1 MKASIVIPTLNEAE
15 LLPRLLDRLAAQSF
29 RDFEVIVAD
38 AGSHDGT
45 RELVRE
51 RGLLLTDGGLPG
63 VGRNRGAAIARGDL
77 LFFFDADVL
86 PPPDF
91 LAKAIA
97 EMEAE
102 GIRLA
107 TCWFEPD
114 SDHPLDV
121 LLFDLA
127 NLYVKLSLRTDPHAG
142 GFAIFIERALFER
155 IGGFDERLKLA
166 EDHELVKR
174 AATQAPLHLLHSTRI
189 RMNVRRLVKD
199 GRVNY
204 AGKCLRV
211 ELYRLFHGEATEAV
225 VDYRFG
231 YDAEHQRG
239 QQNPVLTQ
247 LRQGLA
253 DWNQDYT
260 DTLERLSQ
268 EVRQTTGL
276 QDEQLRKLRERFDA
290 IKEKVR
296 SQLFG

>member
-1 MKASIVIPTLNEAE
+1 MKASIVIPTLNEVE
-15 LLPRLLDRLAAQSF
+15 LLPGLLDRLAAQTF

-38 AGSHDGT
+38 AGSSDGT
-45 RELVRE
+45 RELVRK
-51 RGLLLTDGGLPG
+51 RGLILTDGGLPG

-91 LAKAIA
+91 LEKAIA
-97 EMEAE
+97 EMEEE

-107 TCWFEPD
+107 TCWFDPD
-114 SDHPLDV
+114 SDHPLDA

-142 GFAIFIERALFER
+142 GFAIFIERAFFEQ
-155 IGGFDERLKLA
+155 IGGFDESLKLA

-174 AATQAPLHLLHSTRI
+174 AATQAPLHLLRSTRI

-199 GRVNY
+199 GRFNY

-211 ELYRLFHGEATEAV
+211 ELHRLFHGEATEAV
-225 VDYRFG
+225 VDYQFG
-231 YDAEHQRG
+231 YDSDHQRG
-239 QQNPVLTQ
+239 QQNPILTR

-253 DWNQDYT
+253 DWNRDYT
-260 DTLERLSQ
+260 DTIERLSR
-268 EVRQTTGL
+268 EMRQTTGL
-276 QDEQLRKLRERFDA
+276 QEEQLRKLRERFDA
-290 IKEKVR
+290 LTEKVR
-296 SQLFG
+296 SQLFR

>member
-15 LLPRLLDRLAAQSF
+15 LLPRLLDRLAAQTF

-38 AGSHDGT
+38 AGSNDGT
-45 RELVRE
+45 RELVGE
-51 RGLLLTDGGLPG
+51 RGLILTDGGLPG

-97 EMEAE
+97 EMEEE

-114 SDHPLDV
+114 SDHPLDA

-142 GFAIFIERALFER
+142 GFAIFIERALFEQ
-155 IGGFDERLKLA
+155 IGGFDESLKLA

-174 AATQAPLHLLHSTRI
+174 AACQAPLHLLHSTRI

-225 VDYRFG
+225 VDYQFG
-231 YDAEHQRG
+231 YDSDHQRG
-239 QQNPVLTQ
+239 QQNPVLIR
-247 LRQGLA
+247 LRQHLA
-253 DWNQDYT
+253 DWNHDYT
-260 DTLERLSQ
+260 DTVERLSQ

-276 QDEQLRKLRERFDA
+276 QEEQLRKLRERFDA
-290 IKEKVR
+290 LKEKVR
-296 SQLFG
+296 RQLLG